1 MEELLFILNPI
12 AGSGKSLIIKTLIEE
27 KMKDYPISFSIVLT
41 QSPKEATKIACQS
54 KVNTIIA
61 VGGDGTI
68 TEVAKGIIERGYGV
82 LGIIPGGTGN
92 DLIKSLEI
100 SKNPKE
106 ALETIIRGKTMQLDI
121 GLANGYKFLNIGSV
135 GLDADVTHTS
145 ETIKKHIKGRLSYI
159 ISIFVALIK
168 FKRKDV
174 IVEIDGKREEKSL
187 VLFAVG
193 NGKYYGAGLKMIP
206 DAKLNDG
213 YLHACIVKDV
223 SKFRILTIFPE
234 VYKGTHIRHKKYT
247 ETFKCKN
254 IKIYSK
260 EDIYMNLDGELFS
273 AGKEIEFSLSSK
285 KLNIIIP

>member
-1 MEELLFILNPI
+1 MEELLFIINPV
-12 AGSGKSLIIKTLIEE
+12 AGSGKSLTIKTIIKE
-27 KMKDYPISFSIVLT
+27 KMKNYKGSFSIILT
-41 QSPKEATKIACQS
+41 QKPKDATKIACES
-54 KVNTIIA
+54 NINTIIS
-61 VGGDGTI
+61 VGGDGTA
-68 TEVAKGIIERGYGV
+68 TEVAKGIIERGYGT

-92 DLIKSLEI
+92 DLIKSLGI
-100 SKNPKE
+100 SNPKE
-106 ALETIIRGKTMQLDI
+106 ALETIIQGKTMQLDI

-135 GLDADVTHTS
+135 GLDAEVTHTS
-145 ETIKKHIKGRLSYI
+145 QTLKKYIKGRLSYI
-159 ISIFVALIK
+159 LSIFVALIK

-174 IVEIDGKREEKSL
+174 VVEIDGRREEKGL

-193 NGKYYGAGLKMIP
+193 NGKYYGGGLKMIP
-206 DAKLNDG
+206 NAKLNDG

-234 VYKGTHIRHKKYT
+234 VYKGTHLRHKKYV
-247 ETFKCKN
+247 ETFKCKD

-273 AGKEIEFSLSSK
+273 AGKEIEFSLSNE